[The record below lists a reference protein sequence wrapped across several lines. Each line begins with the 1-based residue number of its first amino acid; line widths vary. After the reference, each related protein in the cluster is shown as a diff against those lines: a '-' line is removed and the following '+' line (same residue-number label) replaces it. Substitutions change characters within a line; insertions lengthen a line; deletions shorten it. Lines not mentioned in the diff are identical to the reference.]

1 LRGSRKSDSVI
12 PPFEPPSEFAKQF
25 DLSVEKDFMA
35 ANSSTSEAALHK
47 IFDVGINDFL
57 PPGQLLIVGL
67 QNVFGMT
74 GMFVF
79 PGLLGRSFNL
89 PPEKI
94 AYLYGMTF
102 IVCGVITVLQSIFL
116 LRLPIIQGP
125 YAGSFAALI
134 AVGHLQNGGLGAA
147 YGSFLVASLIWCA
160 LTLPVRHISFIA
172 LFARFLRAPIIS
184 GMIVMLVI
192 IQIASVALPNWIGL
206 PSSPGFPTINIFSG
220 AVAIALVIG
229 VTLWGGPRLRRGAI
243 LAGLALGT
251 ACYAIFRPISFAAV
265 ASAPLLVTPHWFPF
279 GFEVRTDLVLVFLLV
294 LIPPGMGSIAMYQMV
309 ADWGNEKLSA
319 KRMAEGVFGMAIGAV
334 LAAVIGGLSTIA
346 YPDNIGMLRATR
358 VGSRYAT
365 LAAGILLMALGG
377 CIKFDMLLVVI
388 PTPVISAT
396 ATLLFGM
403 VFMHGV
409 HMLAN
414 VEWDERKF
422 MAAGLALLVGLGGL
436 FISQDALQSMPLMV
450 RLVVQ
455 QPVISGG
462 LTLVLL
468 HSILCSIPSSRAV
481 ERA

>member
-1 LRGSRKSDSVI
+1 
-12 PPFEPPSEFAKQF
+12 
-25 DLSVEKDFMA
+25 MA
-35 ANSSTSEAALHK
+35 VNTSINRSAPRE
-47 IFDVGINDFL
+47 IFDVGINDSL
-57 PPGQLLIVGL
+57 PPAQLLILGL

-102 IVCGVITVLQSIFL
+102 AVCGVITVLQSVFL
-116 LRLPIIQGP
+116 LRLPIVQGP

-134 AVGHLQNGGLGAA
+134 SVGHLQNGGLGAA
-147 YGSFLVASLIWCA
+147 YGSFFVASLIWCA
-160 LTLPVRHISFIA
+160 LTLPVRRFSFIG

-184 GMIVMLVI
+184 GMMVILVI
-192 IQIASVALPNWIGL
+192 IQISNVALPNWIGM
-206 PSSPGFPTINIFSG
+206 PSSPGFPAINILAG

-243 LAGLALGT
+243 LAGLAAGT

-265 ASAPLLVTPHWFPF
+265 SSAPVLVAPQWFPF
-279 GFEVRTDLVLVFLLV
+279 GFGVRADLVIVFLLV
-294 LIPPGMGSIAMYQMV
+294 LIPPGMGSMAMYQMV
-309 ADWGNEKLSA
+309 ADWGDEQLPA
-319 KRMAEGVFGMAIGAV
+319 ERMAQGVFGMAIGSV
-334 LAAVIGGLSTIA
+334 LAAIVGGLSTIA

-358 VGSRYAT
+358 VASRYAT
-365 LAAGILLMALGG
+365 LAAGILLIALGG
-377 CIKFDMLLVVI
+377 FIKFDMLLVVV

-396 ATLLFGM
+396 ATLLFGI

-409 HMLAN
+409 RMLAN
-414 VEWDERKF
+414 VEWDDRKF
-422 MAAGLALLVGLGGL
+422 MVAGLALLVGLGGL
-436 FISQDALQSMPLMV
+436 FITPEVLQSMPLMV
-450 RLVVQ
+450 RLIVQ

-468 HSILCSIPSSRAV
+468 HSILCTIPRGQDSGRA
-481 ERA
+481 